1 LSDPAVMASI
11 PVPGPASAPVRRERV
26 LVLRNRQKDRPLSV
40 PTLRRI
46 TLDLLEAM
54 GLGAELGFHCVSAD
68 EMARVNWQFLG
79 HEGSTDVI
87 TFDHG
92 STSEHLH
99 GECFICVADAV
110 AQARQFGTTW
120 AEEVVR
126 YVIHGILHLRGYD
139 DLEPAAR
146 RVMKR
151 EENRWVRWTAARGYA
166 LGSPVRQAVR
176 RPARR
181 PARTS
186 PRSARP
192 AGRVRPQA
200 P

>member
-1 LSDPAVMASI
+1 MSDPAVMAPF
-11 PVPGPASAPVRRERV
+11 PVPAPVRRERV

-54 GLGAELGFHCVSAD
+54 GLGAELGVHCVSAR
-68 EMARVNWQFLG
+68 EMARVNRRFLG

-92 STSEHLH
+92 STPEHLH

-110 AQARQFGTTW
+110 AQAREFGTTW
-120 AEEVVR
+120 SEEVVR

-139 DLEPAAR
+139 DLEPDAR

-151 EENRWVRWTAARGYA
+151 EENRWVRWTTA
-166 LGSPVRQAVR
+166 LGYGLASPLRKA
-176 RPARR
+176 AHR

-192 AGRVRPQA
+192 VGRVRPQA